1 MKVDFQRPFSPP
13 AGAKEV
19 ILVRHGSVG
28 PPPAVVQARPIGG
41 QNDPPL
47 DDDGRRQ
54 AAAVAR
60 RLEEEPIAAIFV
72 TPLRRTLE
80 TATPLL
86 GLLGREPQLLADLRE
101 IELGDWEHGEFL
113 RRAAAGDPDFERV
126 MREQRWDLIPGAEA
140 AAAFAQRVRRG
151 LLEACAA
158 SGRDSVAVVYT
169 HSGVIA
175 EACRQATG
183 SEPFAFLTSTNG
195 SLTRLVRMPNERWV
209 LVSFN
214 ETAHLSA
221 ESRPGVRRGG
231 GG

>member
-1 MKVDFQRPFSPP
+1 V
-13 AGAKEV
+13 GAKAV

-28 PPPAVVQARPIGG
+28 PPPAIGG
-41 QNDPPL
+41 VPPVGPQHDPPL
-47 DDDGRRQ
+47 DEHGRQQ
-54 AAAVAR
+54 AAAAAA
-60 RLEEEPIAAIFV
+60 RLEQEPIAAVFV

-86 GLLGREPQLLADLRE
+86 DLVDRKAQLIADLRE
-101 IELGDWEHGEFL
+101 VELGDWEHGEFS
-113 RRAAAGDPDFERV
+113 RRAADGDPDFQRV
-126 MREQRWDLIPGAEA
+126 MREQRWDLIPNAEP
-140 AAAFAQRVRRG
+140 AAAFSERVRRG
-151 LLEACAA
+151 LLEAATA
-158 SGRDSVAVVYT
+158 SRSDSVAVVYT

-183 SEPFAFLTSTNG
+183 SDPFAFLNSTNC
-195 SLTRLVRMPNERWV
+195 SFTRLVQMPNGRWV

-221 ESRPGVRRGG
+221 EWRPGLPRGG